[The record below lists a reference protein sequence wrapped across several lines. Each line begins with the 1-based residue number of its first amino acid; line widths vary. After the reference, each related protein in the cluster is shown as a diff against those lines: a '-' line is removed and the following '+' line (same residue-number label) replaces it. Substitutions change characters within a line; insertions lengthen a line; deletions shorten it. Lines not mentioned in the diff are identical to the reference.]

1 MVINWEANLQKCLDQ
16 KKVVPTFHASTI
28 EKHIQKVYL
37 TQMMLKKHMSHEEIH
52 EWYKIALGDVY
63 DSGYVNRLIL
73 SASRTRRPRQRDYK
87 IYITPKEITYI
98 NKLPYDREFRA
109 YLLSLVCFCKFMQIK
124 KGIATVRARDKS
136 YIYYLSSGEDNYS
149 IGKQRHSHIEEQYRD
164 CLKSKILTLKTIG
177 STFKASWGGNV
188 SRTNIVIQA
197 KWIDW
202 EAQDGILIDNP
213 DAQMPLICKKY
224 IKEDKCVC
232 SECGKTYTR
241 SSKAKTTLC
250 PKCYAKQRKL
260 NVRNNVRRL
269 RENKKLDA
277 IEEK

>member
-1 MVINWEANLQKCLDQ
+1 MVINWEANLQNCLN
-16 KKVVPTFHASTI
+16 KKAIVPTFHASAI

-37 TQMMLKKHMSHEEIH
+37 TQMMLKKKMNHEEIH
-52 EWYKIALGDVY
+52 DWFKIALGDLY

-73 SASRTRRPRQRDYK
+73 SAARTRRPKQRDYQ
-87 IYITPKEITYI
+87 IYITKKEIEYI

-136 YIYYLSSGEDNYS
+136 YIYYLSTGSDDYS
-149 IGKQRHSHIEEQYRD
+149 IGKQRHAHIEEQYRK
-164 CLKSKILTLKTIG
+164 CLASKTLTLKTVG

-197 KWIDW
+197 NWIDW
-202 EAQDGILIDNP
+202 NAQEGILVDDP
-213 DAQMPLICKKY
+213 DAQVHLICKKY
-224 IKEDKCVC
+224 IKDDKCAC
-232 SECGKTYTR
+232 TQCGKTYTR

-250 PKCYAKQRKL
+250 PDCYKKT
-260 NVRNNVRRL
+260 RRL
-269 RENKKLDA
+269 YKTSKQNQYRRPKSVEV
-277 IEEK
+277 IE

>member
-1 MVINWEANLQKCLDQ
+1 MVINWEANLQKCFDQ
-16 KKVVPTFHASTI
+16 KKIVPTFHASAI

-37 TQMMLKKHMSHEEIH
+37 TQMMLKKRMSHEEIH
-52 EWYKIALGDVY
+52 EWYKTALGDVY

-73 SASRTRRPRQRDYK
+73 SAARTRRPRQRDYK
-87 IYITPKEITYI
+87 IYITQEEIKYI
-98 NKLPYDREFRA
+98 NSLPYDKEFRA
-109 YLLSLVCFCKFMQIK
+109 YLLSLVCFCKFMLIK

-149 IGKQRHSHIEEQYRD
+149 VGKQRHAHIESQYRD
-164 CLKSKILTLKTIG
+164 CLKSKNLTLKTIG

-202 EAQDGILIDNP
+202 NATEGILVDNP
-213 DAQMPLICKKY
+213 DTQMPLICKKY

-250 PKCYAKQRKL
+250 SKCYEKQRKL

-269 RENKKLDA
+269 REIKKLDA

>member
-16 KKVVPTFHASTI
+16 KKVVPTFHASAI

-52 EWYKIALGDVY
+52 EWYQIALGDVY

-73 SASRTRRPRQRDYK
+73 SAARTRRPRQRDYK
-87 IYITPKEITYI
+87 IYITLEEIKYI

-224 IKEDKCVC
+224 IKEDKYVC
-232 SECGKTYTR
+232 TQCGKAYTR

-250 PKCYAKQRKL
+250 PDCYKK
-260 NVRNNVRRL
+260 VRRSYKTSKQNQY
-269 RENKKLDA
+269 RRQGNADV
-277 IEEK
+277 IE